1 MRRAAR
7 KALIGGLTTASVVVG
22 LAACGSSGGSHA
34 TLAFDNFAPFTGA
47 DAAFGPALMA
57 GCWPAV
63 EAINSAGGVLG
74 HKTTCLATND
84 KDDPADA
91 VPIARLM
98 LARTSN
104 LVGINGPN
112 SDSAMVVDPLIGH
125 AKIPYFVAAGQ
136 PILDH
141 STDPYFWRIL
151 PGDDATGLAMAAY
164 AFQKG
169 YRRAAFVFT
178 TDTDAQSNKPSAVV
192 GWKRLGGKDVAEQ
205 NLAPQQASYDTEASQ
220 VASAHP
226 DVILTEMD
234 PQSAAT
240 FFRNYQQIAKL
251 PAIVG
256 TSVTLEPFWTSAVGQ
271 AIGRQ
276 NLARILT
283 GVRQNAESSGP
294 AWQAYDTALRAAA
307 GKVPDAKQWTYDP
320 SNEQFY
326 DGFTIMAL
334 AMAETKSTDP
344 GKYNSAIMSI
354 ANGQPGAV
362 VVRSYAAGVQAL
374 KKGEH
379 IRYEGAGGAFT
390 FNKYHNASLIF
401 GTFGYDPSVQ
411 GARQTGVVSAAEIDR
426 ARGTGSGLPANL

>member
-1 MRRAAR
+1 
-7 KALIGGLTTASVVVG
+7 
-22 LAACGSSGGSHA
+22 
-34 TLAFDNFAPFTGA
+34 
-47 DAAFGPALMA
+47 MA
-57 GCWPAV
+57 GCWTAIG
-63 EAINSAGGVLG
+63 AINRAGGIVG
-74 HKTTCLATND
+74 HQTTCIPTDD

-98 LARTSN
+98 LARTGN
-104 LVGINGPN
+104 LVGVNGPN

-136 PILDH
+136 PILDR

-164 AFQKG
+164 SFEKG

-178 TDTDAQSNKPSAVV
+178 NDTDAQGNKPSAIS
-192 GWKRLGGKDVAEQ
+192 GWKRLGGQDVANV

-240 FFRNYQQIAKL
+240 FFRNYQSIAKI

-256 TSVTLEPFWTSAVGQ
+256 TSVTLEPSWTSAVGH
-271 AIGRQ
+271 AIGPQ
-276 NLARILT
+276 NLAKVFV
-283 GVRQNAESSGP
+283 GVRQYARSSGP
-294 AWQAYDTALRAAA
+294 AWQQYDAALRAAA
-307 GKVPDAKQWTYDP
+307 GKIPNATQWTYDP

-326 DGFTIMAL
+326 DGFNLMAL
-334 AMAETKSTDP
+334 AMVQAKSTDP
-344 GKYNSAIMSI
+344 TKYNAAIESI

-362 VVRSYAAGVQAL
+362 PVTSFADGVKAL
-374 KKGEH
+374 QKGQH
-379 IRYEGAGGAFT
+379 IRYEGAGGSFT

-401 GTFGYDPSVQ
+401 ATFSYDPSVS
-411 GARQTGVVSAAEIDR
+411 GARQTGLVSAAAIDR
-426 ARGTGSGLPANL
+426 ARGNGAGLPANL